1 MPNFGENTWEKPY
14 QEDEQLFFN
23 KYKPPT
29 LTGMPNYEERYTMT
43 GIFKNDDPY
52 ESNATLD

>member
-1 MPNFGENTWEKPY
+1 MPDFGENTWQKAFN
-14 QEDEQLFFN
+14 EDEQLFNN

-29 LTGMPNYEERYTMT
+29 LTDMPNYTERYTMT

-52 ESNATLD
+52 ASNATLD